1 MVDTPTKPRRRRLT
15 PEARQNQILND
26 AARLIIEEGLTA
38 VSMERLGREAGISK
52 ALVYNYFPSRDDLL
66 AALLN
71 REFEELRARGLEQI
85 LRVDNFDD
93 LIRFTTRLYLQHI
106 KAHGALLQAL
116 FSDPSV
122 VRLIQE
128 SNRVEQEQTIRYFV
142 KQVRKEFRLPLDIAI
157 ATTHLLMAVTDRAGK
172 LVSEENFDLDLA
184 EDLCVRL
191 LTAGLRAL
199 SQVYAEPDAEGGR
212 PAVA

>member
-1 MVDTPTKPRRRRLT
+1 MVETSTRPRRRRLT

-52 ALVYNYFPSRDDLL
+52 ALVYNYFPSRDHLL

-71 REFEELRARGLEQI
+71 REFEGLRARGLEEI

-106 KAHGALLQAL
+106 KERGALLQAL

-128 SNRVEQEQTIRYFV
+128 SNRVQQEQTIRYFV
-142 KQVRKEFRLPLDIAI
+142 KQVRKEFQLPLDVAI
-157 ATTHLLMAVTDRAGK
+157 ASTHLLMAVTDRAGK
-172 LVSEENFDLDLA
+172 LVSEENVDLDMA

-191 LTAGLRAL
+191 LTGGLKAL
-199 SQVYAEPDAEGGR
+199 SLAYAGRPAGNGR